1 MYSWIILDAKW
12 DVYDKILNMKKT
24 NEQITTFVEKNLW
37 KIVFYGGYP
46 SYRPMVNT
54 LAIDVGGEKV
64 PLKTGGHEAIRS

>member
-1 MYSWIILDAKW
+1 
-12 DVYDKILNMKKT
+12 MKKT